1 MPKWI
6 TEVTTSYQTG
16 EYCTD
21 LIARLTLDN
30 TAASHYTLKS
40 GILRYK
46 KKIVVGNNTD
56 LRSNIITSLHDSAL
70 GGGTFW

>member
-6 TEVTTSYQTG
+6 TEVTTSYQTD

-30 TAASHYTLKS
+30 TVASHYTLKS

-56 LRSNIITSLHDSAL
+56 LRSKIITSLHDSAL
-70 GGGTFW
+70 GGTFW